1 MAFKCLN
8 TCQNNHHEEDKG
20 FNPYQIFAVSPTF
33 CHILHV
39 EVLEGT
45 GITKGKLSDFVD
57 TPDPYIVLKVP
68 CTPNGKKRTRWKK
81 NLVNPSW
88 KETFTFVVD
97 PEKDKILEV
106 TLKDYDYIF
115 RDDVIG
121 TQEVDLSTLEPNKA
135 VNVTV
140 SLHDAGEI
148 SLNLKLELNTKPD
161 LRYELGLCEEELEFL
176 KHRKHR
182 VLKGLQAFLGE
193 DGVDDEND
201 APVIA
206 VIGSGGGFRALTCL
220 SGVFK
225 GLSETG
231 LLDCATYVAGL
242 SGSAWYLSALY
253 SHHEFPVK
261 GPGDIQKY
269 LRNCISQSP
278 FRLLGPHRFFPYIN
292 SILTKYK
299 RGQPVSFT
307 DFFGHLLGDT
317 LLKDDLRGKNKRL
330 SEQQSK
336 INVGQS
342 PLPLYTCLHVKKD
355 VAAPVYHEWL
365 EFSPYEVGIAK
376 YGTFMKTEH
385 FGCKF
390 YKGKIIKFFEEQ
402 PLHYLQG
409 VWGSAFTILFKRL
422 IQNKTKISNLLSSE
436 QEVNFD
442 EVDSPKESGSQIKT
456 CNDEEEELKNCLEQL
471 AIVETEETDS
481 TESSDSDDEDETD
494 NPDKKDTESEEKDG
508 YITKTFNQLIE
519 SVCSSSVFNNRRGR
533 AGMILNPLLGLAL
546 IPLRHFS
553 PISPIT
559 PTDDMWYKG
568 IHHPANTQT
577 KSLYLVD
584 GGLTFNLP
592 FPLLLRPSR
601 KVNIFLTFDFSG
613 RPSDDAYP
621 FKELLQSEQW
631 AQRNGFLFPPIKDRV
646 EQLIKEPMRE
656 CYIFDNPDDISCPI
670 ILHFP
675 LVNINFRK
683 FKQPGL
689 VRQTD
694 EEIQFAD
701 FDIFSDPDTPYSIY
715 NFCYTH
721 YHFDRLSK
729 LMEFN
734 LLNNLQ
740 IIKDV
745 VRKVMT
751 SRIQNPSH
759 LKQKLRNN

>member
-1 MAFKCLN
+1 MK
-8 TCQNNHHEEDKG
+8 K
-20 FNPYQIFAVSPTF
+20 I
-33 CHILHV
+33 
-39 EVLEGT
+39 
-45 GITKGKLSDFVD
+45 KVD
-57 TPDPYIVLKVP
+57 TPDPYIVLRVP
-68 CTPNGKKRTRWKK
+68 DTPNGKKRTRWKK
-81 NLVNPSW
+81 NVVNPSW

-106 TLKDYDYIF
+106 TLKDYDYVC

-121 TQEVDLSTLEPNKA
+121 TQEINLSTLEPNKA

-140 SLHDAGEI
+140 AFHDAGEI
-148 SLNLKLELNTKPD
+148 SLNLKLDPNTKPD
-161 LRYELGLCEEELEFL
+161 LRYELGLCKEELEFL
-176 KHRKHR
+176 EHRKR
-182 VLKGLQAFLGE
+182 MVLKGLEAFLGE
-193 DGVDDEND
+193 DSMEDEND

-206 VIGSGGGFRALTCL
+206 VVGSGGGFRALTCL
-220 SGVFK
+220 SGIFK

-242 SGSAWYLSALY
+242 SGSAWYISTLY

-261 GPGDIQKY
+261 SPGDIQKD
-269 LRNCISQSP
+269 LRSYISQSP

-292 SILTKYK
+292 SILSKYK

-317 LLKDDLRGKNKRL
+317 LLKDDIQGKTKRL
-330 SEQQSK
+330 SEQRSK

-355 VAAPVYHEWL
+355 IAAPVYHEWL

-390 YKGKIIKFFEEQ
+390 YKGKIIKYFEEQ
-402 PLHYLQG
+402 PLHYLLG

-422 IQNKTKISNLLSSE
+422 IQTKTRISNLLSLE
-436 QEVNFD
+436 QEVKYD
-442 EVDSPKESGSQIKT
+442 ETDSPECVERQIKT
-456 CNDEEEELKNCLEQL
+456 INAENEEEELKSYLEQL
-471 AIVETEETDS
+471 AVVEDEESDS
-481 TESSDSDDEDETD
+481 TESSDSDDETD
-494 NPDKKDTESEEKDG
+494 NSDKNDIKSKEKDG
-508 YITKTFNQLIE
+508 YITKAFDQLIE
-519 SVCSSSVFNNRRGR
+519 SVCNSSVFNNRRGR

-546 IPLRHFS
+546 IPLKQFS
-553 PISPIT
+553 PSSPIT
-559 PTDDMWYKG
+559 PTDDKWYKG

-601 KVNIFLTFDFSG
+601 KVKIYLTFDFSG
-613 RPSDDAYP
+613 RPSDDTYP

-631 AQRNGFLFPPIKDRV
+631 AQRNDFLFPPIKDRV
-646 EQLIKEPMRE
+646 KQLIKEPMRE
-656 CYIFDNPDDISCPI
+656 CYVFDDPDNTSCPI
-670 ILHFP
+670 IIHFP

-689 VRQTD
+689 VRETD

-701 FDIFSDPDTPYSIY
+701 FDVFSNPDTPYSIY

-721 YHFDRLSK
+721 YNFDRLSK

-740 IIKDV
+740 TIKDV
-745 VRKVMT
+745 VKKVMT
-751 SRIQNPSH
+751 RRQQNSN
-759 LKQKLRNN
+759 LILSEAKMVK